1 MPTGG
6 IAYFLLLILG
16 ATTAEE
22 LNPIAR
28 TSLKSSEIHSKLLI
42 DDSEAVNQ
50 LVKNNETAPEKDQ
63 NTTVEG
69 SWWENERYLT
79 AACTGGASGCQTC
92 KDATTCETCT
102 NSATDIPDDAG
113 GCTASTIE
121 HCSMVASG
129 DGDTCVACIDGFTVH
144 GSGASC
150 CDDKCSTC
158 GTSSSDCTACID
170 GTHMSAAPDCECPEH
185 STLTGSDCVP
195 DTGYYFSDATTC
207 AECDPKCD
215 TCDTSDG
222 TVCTACTDTTH
233 TSAAPDC
240 ECPDHS
246 ALTGSVCVPD
256 NGYYFSDA
264 TTCAE
269 CDPKC
274 DACDTSD
281 GTVCTACTDTTHTS
295 AAPDCECPD
304 HSTLT
309 GSVCVPDTG
318 YYFSDATTCAEC
330 DPKCDTCDTSDGTV
344 CTACTDT
351 THTSAAPDCE
361 CPDHSTLTGSVC
373 VPDNGYYFSDAT
385 TCAEC
390 DPKCDTCDTSD
401 GTVCT
406 ACTDTTHTSAA
417 PDCECPEHSTLTG
430 SVCVP
435 DTGYY
440 FSDATTCAEC
450 DPKCDTCDTSDG
462 TVCTACTD
470 TTHTSAAPDCEC
482 PDHSTLTGSVC
493 VPDNG
498 YYFSDATTCA
508 ECDPKCDTCDT
519 SDGTVC
525 TACTDTT
532 HTSAAPDCEC
542 PDHSTLTGSVC
553 VPDNGY
559 YFSDATTCA
568 ECDPKCDTCDTSDGT
583 VCTTCTDTTHMSAA
597 PDCECPDHST
607 LTGSDCVPDAGYYFS
622 DATTCAECDPK
633 CDTCDTSDGTVCTA
647 CTDTTHTS
655 AAPDC
660 ECPEHSTLTG
670 SDCVPDDGYYFSDA
684 TTCAE
689 CDPKCDTCDTS
700 DGTVCTAC
708 TDTTH
713 TSAAPDCECPDHS
726 TLTGS
731 DCVPDNGYYF
741 SDATTCAECDPKC
754 DTCDT
759 SDGTVCTACT
769 DTTHMSA
776 APDCECPD
784 HSALTG
790 SVCVPDNGY
799 YFSDATTCAECDPKC
814 DTCDTSDGT
823 VCTACTDTTHTSA
836 APDCECPEHST
847 LTGSDCVPDDGY
859 YFSDATTCAEC
870 DPKCDT
876 CDTSDGTVCT
886 ACTDTT
892 HTSAAPD
899 CECPEHST
907 LTGSDCVPDDG
918 YYFSDATTCAECD
931 PKCDT
936 CDTSDGTVCTAC
948 TDTTHM
954 SAAPDCE
961 CPDHS
966 ALTGSVC
973 VPDDG
978 YYFSD
983 ATTCAECDPKCD
995 TCDTSDGTVCTACT
1009 DTTHTSAAPD
1019 CECPEHSTLTGSDC
1033 VPDDGYY
1040 FSDATT
1046 CAECDPKCD
1055 TCDTSDGT
1063 VCTACTDTTH
1073 TSAAPDCECPEHST
1087 LTGSDCVPDNGYY
1100 FSDATTCAECDPKCE
1115 TCDTTD
1121 GTSCTAC
1128 KDATHMLAAPDCECP
1143 EHSTFDESV
1152 CVPDDGYYFSDA
1164 TTCAECDPKCDT
1176 CDTSDGTSCTACT
1189 DTTHTSAAPDCE
1201 CPDHSTL
1208 TGSDCVPDDG
1218 YYFSDATTCAECDPK
1233 CDTCDTTDGTVCTV
1247 CADTTHM
1254 SAAPDCECPE
1264 HSTLTGSDCVP
1275 DDGYYFSDATTCAE
1289 CDPKCDT
1296 CDTTDGTSCTAC
1308 TDTTHTS
1315 AAPDCECPDHST
1327 LTGSVCVPDN
1337 GYYFSDAT
1345 TCAECD
1351 PKCDTCDTS
1360 DGTSCTACTDTTHTS
1375 AAPDCECPEHSTLTG
1390 SDCVPDN
1397 GYYFSD
1403 ATTCA
1408 ECDPKCDTCDTSD
1421 GTVCTVCADTTHMS
1435 AAPDCECPEHSTL
1448 TGSDCVPD
1456 DGYYFSDATTCAECD
1471 PKCDT
1476 CDTSDG
1482 TSCTACTDT
1491 THMLGVPDC
1500 ACPSHS
1506 TFDESVCVPDDGY
1519 YFSDATTCAECD
1531 PKCDTCDASDGTS
1544 CTACTDTTHTSAA
1557 PDCECPEH
1565 STLTGSDCVP
1575 DDGYYFSDATTCAE
1589 CDPKCATCDTTDGT
1603 SCTACTD
1610 TTHMLGI
1617 PDCDCP
1623 THSTFDSGTEVCVAD
1638 DTYYFS
1644 SNTATSPCVEPCL
1657 WCSSETYCTKCSGVY
1672 NSLDSDG
1679 SCDNCLD
1686 DHTEF
1691 DTTVN
1696 DCVCVRGYYDHPGSC
1711 TKCMDNCAECVDES
1725 TCDQC
1730 DSSFYYTDSDSCEAC
1745 DAPCKECVNE
1755 ATYCEECLD
1764 ASHMTLTD
1772 GVCTCNDENA
1782 SFDLDTS
1789 VCTCND
1795 YYYSLNAVCTAC
1807 PGLCKKCSSNWSC
1820 SSCVD
1825 NAAVDNTNLCSCSNG
1840 YGKSGNTCQACKINC
1855 SICTKSVDTCNT
1867 CIKHASA
1874 NSDGTCSCVSGF
1886 YQKDTKCVA
1895 TCNQVCTTC
1904 SEDDGE
1910 SCTACVTNAELV
1922 KSKCSCTANSSYD
1935 SNSQSCV
1942 CNGGYTLVSNKCI
1955 ACKNYFVL
1963 SDVTDAYFDEY
1974 FSTITVTF
1982 SVGVDT
1988 TVSAACSNTID
1999 WQSISKLGTGA
2010 SCSWDGSN
2018 KLKIQLGKG
2027 FTIKV
2032 EKLYLLGTNIAKKE
2046 GTCSLNYT
2054 PLYITVRQTADPTP
2068 NAVISGPASYS
2079 LDCGNTALQ
2088 YSGSK
2093 STGNLNNPMIY
2104 TWSATSTPQNSGL
2117 TSYIEKQ
2124 SSASLAI
2131 TKLLFTS
2138 NVDSTLVV
2146 TLKVTNAFGGTNSAS
2161 MTTAIKA
2168 APSLQ
2173 VVFDSGSTDTIKA
2186 SDSRTYKASVATFCG
2201 DVSSV
2206 TYKWSY
2212 VALAGAPTIDSSA
2225 ILSASK
2231 QQNKLVINKNMLP
2244 SGYSYQFNAT
2254 ATSQS
2259 STESS
2264 VSGYSLLTITVT
2276 SSPLKIKLSKSSCTV
2291 ASKNG
2296 FSINGDRSSDP
2307 DSSSTL
2313 LSYQWSCLYTVNATS
2328 CLGTDN
2334 KDLVSSAT
2342 TSSLS
2347 IPSGKM
2353 IPGASYDITLL
2364 ISAGSRNASATVTVQ
2379 VSAATVASS
2388 SSIEIPYSSA
2398 KISAGS
2404 SYTLSPTAT
2413 ISSGSKIKWV
2423 CDSSAIKISPDNLPT
2438 ISIPPNTFIQGSSY
2452 KFSFTI
2458 TETSGN
2464 SLSSSIIVNI
2474 NSGATCDGSVDIQP
2488 TSGTA
2493 LQTTFVISIAG
2504 CYDQDGQDY
2513 PLTYSYDDV
2522 WNSVE
2527 YVLGATQDSSL
2538 STGLFPNSNTIKIK
2552 ACDQLLSC
2560 STYQSKITVDSLKRK
2575 LEDTDYAAMYASATL
2590 DPDNIPS
2597 EISLIASSA
2606 TIDNTL
2612 FSQMWSDLQSYAAS
2626 QDSVSV
2632 SLFKSFAAAVLALS
2646 SQTDSM
2652 TVTLYEN
2659 FMTWLN
2665 NLVTANSI
2673 AINTD
2678 ASSILQ
2684 IIVSLSNGYLDF
2696 GSKHADATMP
2706 FETYLLAADNFL
2718 TTFMTYITVDD
2729 LPGQS
2734 SLPASD
2740 STSSIQFGKVRNFP
2754 DSISKTSQTFGFID
2768 VTFPNKIPIDETEVT
2783 NFKANTYNITDGYA
2797 PWFSVSYTTS
2807 GRYQDYQYTATDEQY
2822 QSFNDDRYPV
2832 TVTIPYYK
2840 NATRGLSCV
2849 YYDTTTSTW
2858 DVNGCVITS
2867 QGVDTIT
2874 VSLTHFSLFKLSE
2887 TDFVPYIPPTY
2898 TPECGDNLAPTIIM
2912 IVSFFI
2918 GFVLMII
2925 TVFMDK
2931 SHNKAS
2937 EKEDKKVTPVP
2948 ELANNPVE
2956 PLKVDEM
2963 DKEDVEPLK
2972 VEALSE
2978 QSEPFTK
2985 VKMDLVQT
2993 EEVKSDPEK
3002 AQLAAENT
3010 EREVN
3015 NLGPSGHTKKG
3026 PEVDFYPKEL
3036 YNEYRAKGNFRMLLE
3051 GHLTF
3056 GLVYYRKDLPR
3067 WRRAFILLAV
3077 IIFELLVEGCLFS
3090 GFEDTDKGRE
3100 MSTQSIFD
3108 NYEGNYF
3115 GYTVLAVLIG
3125 VHLECALI
3133 SCMEKGRRVV
3143 NILALLLGIAVLIGS
3158 VIGIVILNVDFC
3170 HNWSGYWA
3178 ESFLWGILMEI
3189 FIVQIFYMLIRYIAL
3204 LIKSRRAGTRKGKD
3218 TI

>member
-1 MPTGG
+1 MPAAR
-6 IAYFLLLILG
+6 IAYLLLLILE
-16 ATTAEE
+16 ATTAKE
-22 LNPIAR
+22 LNPI
-28 TSLKSSEIHSKLLI
+28 TKNSLRSSEINSKLLI
-42 DDSEAVNQ
+42 DDFEAVNQ
-50 LVKNNETAPEKDQ
+50 LMKNSHTLPENDQ
-63 NTTVEG
+63 NTPEEG

-79 AACTGGASGCQTC
+79 A
-92 KDATTCETCT
+92 TCT
-102 NSATDIPDDAG
+102 NGANECVTCADGTTCDTCLYSDAIPDDAG
-113 GCTASTIE
+113 GCTNSTFD
-121 HCSMVASG
+121 HCAVVNSI
-129 DGDTCVACIDGFTVH
+129 DNETCVTCENEFTIH
-144 GSGASC
+144 RSGASC
-150 CDDKCSTC
+150 CDNKCSTC
-158 GTSSSDCTACID
+158 DTNSSDCTVCID
-170 GTHMSAAPDCECPEH
+170 EIHMSVAPDCECPGN
-185 STLTGSDCVP
+185 ST
-195 DTGYYFSDATTC
+195 FN
-207 AECDPKCD
+207 E
-215 TCDTSDG
+215 
-222 TVCTACTDTTH
+222 
-233 TSAAPDC
+233 
-240 ECPDHS
+240 
-246 ALTGSVCVPD
+246 
-256 NGYYFSDA
+256 
-264 TTCAE
+264 
-269 CDPKC
+269 
-274 DACDTSD
+274 
-281 GTVCTACTDTTHTS
+281 
-295 AAPDCECPD
+295 
-304 HSTLT
+304 
-309 GSVCVPDTG
+309 
-318 YYFSDATTCAEC
+318 
-330 DPKCDTCDTSDGTV
+330 
-344 CTACTDT
+344 
-351 THTSAAPDCE
+351 
-361 CPDHSTLTGSVC
+361 
-373 VPDNGYYFSDAT
+373 
-385 TCAEC
+385 
-390 DPKCDTCDTSD
+390 
-401 GTVCT
+401 
-406 ACTDTTHTSAA
+406 
-417 PDCECPEHSTLTG
+417 
-430 SVCVP
+430 
-435 DTGYY
+435 
-440 FSDATTCAEC
+440 
-450 DPKCDTCDTSDG
+450 
-462 TVCTACTD
+462 
-470 TTHTSAAPDCEC
+470 
-482 PDHSTLTGSVC
+482 
-493 VPDNG
+493 
-498 YYFSDATTCA
+498 
-508 ECDPKCDTCDT
+508 
-519 SDGTVC
+519 
-525 TACTDTT
+525 
-532 HTSAAPDCEC
+532 
-542 PDHSTLTGSVC
+542 
-553 VPDNGY
+553 
-559 YFSDATTCA
+559 
-568 ECDPKCDTCDTSDGT
+568 
-583 VCTTCTDTTHMSAA
+583 
-597 PDCECPDHST
+597 
-607 LTGSDCVPDAGYYFS
+607 
-622 DATTCAECDPK
+622 
-633 CDTCDTSDGTVCTA
+633 
-647 CTDTTHTS
+647 
-655 AAPDC
+655 
-660 ECPEHSTLTG
+660 
-670 SDCVPDDGYYFSDA
+670 SDCVPDDGYYFD
-684 TTCAE
+684 TNTVTAE
-689 CDPKCDTCDTS
+689 CDSKCETCDTTN
-700 DGTVCTAC
+700 GTYCTAC
-708 TDTTH
+708 TDIAH
-713 TSAAPDCECPDHS
+713 MLGEPDCECPGNS
-726 TLTGS
+726 TF
-731 DCVPDNGYYF
+731 N
-741 SDATTCAECDPKC
+741 E
-754 DTCDT
+754 
-759 SDGTVCTACT
+759 
-769 DTTHMSA
+769 
-776 APDCECPD
+776 
-784 HSALTG
+784 
-790 SVCVPDNGY
+790 
-799 YFSDATTCAECDPKC
+799 
-814 DTCDTSDGT
+814 
-823 VCTACTDTTHTSA
+823 
-836 APDCECPEHST
+836 
-847 LTGSDCVPDDGY
+847 SDCVPDDGY
-859 YFSDATTCAEC
+859 YFDTNTATAEC
-870 DPKCDT
+870 GSKCET
-876 CDTSDGTVCT
+876 CDTNNGTYCT

-892 HTSAAPD
+892 HMLGEPD
-899 CECPEHST
+899 CDCPGNST
-907 LTGSDCVPDDG
+907 FNESDCVPDDG
-918 YYFSDATTCAECD
+918 YYFNTDTTCADCD
-931 PKCDT
+931 SKCET
-936 CDTSDGTVCTAC
+936 CDTTNGTYCTAC

-954 SAAPDCE
+954 LGEPDCE
-961 CPDHS
+961 CP
-966 ALTGSVC
+966 GN
-973 VPDDG
+973 
-978 YYFSD
+978 
-983 ATTCAECDPKCD
+983 
-995 TCDTSDGTVCTACT
+995 
-1009 DTTHTSAAPD
+1009 
-1019 CECPEHSTLTGSDC
+1019 STFNESDC

-1040 FSDATT
+1040 FDTNTT
-1046 CAECDPKCD
+1046 CADCD
-1055 TCDTSDGT
+1055 S
-1063 VCTACTDTTH
+1063 
-1073 TSAAPDCECPEHST
+1073 
-1087 LTGSDCVPDNGYY
+1087 
-1100 FSDATTCAECDPKCE
+1100 KCE
-1115 TCDTTD
+1115 TCDTTN
-1121 GTSCTAC
+1121 GTYCTAC
-1128 KDATHMLAAPDCECP
+1128 ADTTHMLGEPDCECP
-1143 EHSTFDESV
+1143 GNSTFNE
-1152 CVPDDGYYFSDA
+1152 
-1164 TTCAECDPKCDT
+1164 
-1176 CDTSDGTSCTACT
+1176 
-1189 DTTHTSAAPDCE
+1189 
-1201 CPDHSTL
+1201 
-1208 TGSDCVPDDG
+1208 SDCVPDDG
-1218 YYFSDATTCAECDPK
+1218 YYFDTNTATAECDSK
-1233 CDTCDTTDGTVCTV
+1233 CETCDTTNGTYCTA
-1247 CADTTHM
+1247 CTDTTHM
-1254 SAAPDCECPE
+1254 LGEPDCDCPGN
-1264 HSTLTGSDCVP
+1264 STFNESDCVP
-1275 DDGYYFSDATTCAE
+1275 DDGYYFNTDTTCAD
-1289 CDPKCDT
+1289 CDSKCET
-1296 CDTTDGTSCTAC
+1296 CDTTNGTYCTA
-1308 TDTTHTS
+1308 
-1315 AAPDCECPDHST
+1315 
-1327 LTGSVCVPDN
+1327 
-1337 GYYFSDAT
+1337 
-1345 TCAECD
+1345 
-1351 PKCDTCDTS
+1351 
-1360 DGTSCTACTDTTHTS
+1360 
-1375 AAPDCECPEHSTLTG
+1375 
-1390 SDCVPDN
+1390 
-1397 GYYFSD
+1397 
-1403 ATTCA
+1403 
-1408 ECDPKCDTCDTSD
+1408 
-1421 GTVCTVCADTTHMS
+1421 CADTTHMLGE
-1435 AAPDCECPEHSTL
+1435 PNCECPGNSTFNE
-1448 TGSDCVPD
+1448 SDCVPD
-1456 DGYYFSDATTCAECD
+1456 DGYYFDTNTATAECD
-1471 PKCDT
+1471 SKCET
-1476 CDTSDG
+1476 CDTTNGTYCTACADTTHMLGEPDCDCPGNSTFNESDCVPDDGYYFDTNTATAECDSKCETCDTNNGTYCTACTDTTHMLGEPDCACPSNSTFNESDCVPDDGYYFDTNTVTAECDSKCETCDTTNG

-1491 THMLGVPDC
+1491 THMLG
-1500 ACPSHS
+1500 
-1506 TFDESVCVPDDGY
+1506 E
-1519 YFSDATTCAECD
+1519 
-1531 PKCDTCDASDGTS
+1531 
-1544 CTACTDTTHTSAA
+1544 
-1557 PDCECPEH
+1557 PDCECPGN
-1565 STLTGSDCVP
+1565 STFNESDCVP
-1575 DDGYYFSDATTCAE
+1575 DDGYYFDSNTTCADCDSKCETCDTTNGTSCTVCADTTHMLGEPDCECPGNSTFNESDCVPDDGYYFNTDTTCAE
-1589 CDPKCATCDTTDGT
+1589 CDLQCVTCDTTSGSICTSCLDTTHMLGVPNCDCPQHSTLDNNTDNCIPDDGYYFSSDTTCAECDSQCETCDTMSASACTSCVDTTHMSAIPNCDCPGNSTLDINTDECIPDDGYYFDSNTTCAECDIQCATCDTA
-1603 SCTACTD
+1603 SASICTLCID

-1623 THSTFDSGTEVCVAD
+1623 THSSLDNDTEVCAAD

-1657 WCSSETYCTKCSGVY
+1657 WCNSETHCTKCSGVY
-1672 NSLDSDG
+1672 NTLDTDG

-1691 DTTVN
+1691 NTTIN
-1696 DCVCVRGYYDHPGSC
+1696 DCVCVRGYYDDPGNC
-1711 TKCMDNCAECVDES
+1711 TKCMDNCAECVDGS

-1730 DSSFYYTDSDSCEAC
+1730 DSSFYYNDTNSCEAC
-1745 DAPCKECVNE
+1745 DAPCKECSEE
-1755 ATYCEECLD
+1755 ATNCTECLD

-1904 SEDDGE
+1904 SEDDGD

-1922 KSKCSCTANSSYD
+1922 KSKCSCTADSSYD

-2010 SCSWDGSN
+2010 SCSWDGSH
-2018 KLKIQLGKG
+2018 KLRIQLGKG
-2027 FTIKV
+2027 FTIRV
-2032 EKLYLLGTNIAKKE
+2032 EKLYLLGTNIVKTE

-2093 STGNLNNPMIY
+2093 STGNLNNPTAY
-2104 TWSATSTPQNSGL
+2104 TWSATSTPQNSDL
-2117 TSYIEKQ
+2117 TNYIAKQ
-2124 SSASLAI
+2124 TTASLAI

-2138 NVDSTLVV
+2138 NVDSTLVI

-2173 VVFDSGSTDTIKA
+2173 VVFDLGSTDTIKA

-2259 STESS
+2259 STEPS

-2291 ASKNG
+2291 ASKNA
-2296 FSINGDRSSDP
+2296 FSINGDGSLDP

-2313 LSYQWSCLYTVNATS
+2313 LSYQWSCLYVVNASS
-2328 CLGTDN
+2328 CLGTDD

-2364 ISAGSRNASATVTVQ
+2364 ISSGSRNASATVTVQ

-2388 SSIEIPYSSA
+2388 SSIEVPYSSA

-2404 SYTLSPTAT
+2404 SYTLSPTTT
-2413 ISSGSKIKWV
+2413 ISSGSKIKWI

-2438 ISIPPNTFIQGSSY
+2438 ISIPPNTFTQGSSY

-2458 TETSGN
+2458 TEISGN
-2464 SLSSSIIVNI
+2464 SLSSSIIVNV

-2597 EISLIASSA
+2597 EISLIATSA

-2665 NLVTANSI
+2665 NLVAANSI

-2678 ASSILQ
+2678 SSSILQ

-2696 GSKHADATMP
+2696 GSKNADSKMP

-2740 STSSIQFGKVRNFP
+2740 STSFIQFGKVRNFP

-2768 VTFPNKIPIDETEVT
+2768 VAFPNKIPIDETEVT

-2858 DVNGCVITS
+2858 DVNGCIITS
-2867 QGVDTIT
+2867 QGVGTIT
-2874 VSLTHFSLFKLSE
+2874 VSVTHFSLFKLSE
-2887 TDFVPYIPPTY
+2887 TEFVPYIPPTY
-2898 TPECGDNLAPTIIM
+2898 TPECGDNLTPTIIM

-2918 GFVLMII
+2918 GFLLMII
-2925 TVFMDK
+2925 AVFVDK
-2931 SHNKAS
+2931 SHYKVS
-2937 EKEDKKVTPVP
+2937 VKGDKKVTPVP
-2948 ELANNPVE
+2948 ECANNPGE
-2956 PLKVDEM
+2956 RPMKVDEM
-2963 DKEDVEPLK
+2963 EKEDVEPLK

-2978 QSEPFTK
+2978 QSEAFTK
-2985 VKMDLVQT
+2985 VKMNIVQT
-2993 EEVKSDPEK
+2993 DEVKSGPEK
-3002 AQLAAENT
+3002 TQLEENGG
-3010 EREVN
+3010 REVN
-3015 NLGPSGHTKKG
+3015 NLDPSGHTKKG
-3026 PEVDFYPKEL
+3026 SEVEFYPKEL
-3036 YNEYRAKGNFRMLLE
+3036 YIDYRAKGNFHMLLE

-3056 GLVYYRKDLPR
+3056 GLVYYRKKLPR
-3067 WRRAFILLAV
+3067 WRRAFILLTV

-3125 VHLECALI
+3125 VHLECAMI
-3133 SCMEKGRRVV
+3133 AFMETGRILM
-3143 NILALLLGIAVLIGS
+3143 NIFALLLGIAVLIGS

-3170 HNWSGYWA
+3170 HNLSGYWA

-3204 LIKSRRAGTRKGKD
+3204 RIKSRRTGTRNGK
-3218 TI
+3218 ILLK